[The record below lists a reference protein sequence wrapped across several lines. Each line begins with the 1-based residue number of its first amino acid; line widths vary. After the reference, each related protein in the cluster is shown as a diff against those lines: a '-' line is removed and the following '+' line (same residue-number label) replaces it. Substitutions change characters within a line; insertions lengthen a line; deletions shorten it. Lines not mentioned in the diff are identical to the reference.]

1 MKKLYLDCDGVIL
14 DTINKS
20 YEMIKDKDLKSEED
34 IRSFYRNLDWGEL
47 IILSGEIDDSISKI
61 KKLSEFFD
69 VEILTHVN
77 SENESIVKINYFEEK
92 LPGINVIT
100 VPKTIHKCD
109 IVNPNG
115 AILVDDFIPNLELW
129 EEKGGISIKFS
140 DSGKECDFI
149 TISDLL
155 ELLNINFDNKMKIK
169 E

>member
-20 YEMIKDKDLKSEED
+20 YEMIKDRNLQGEED
-34 IRSFYRNLDWGEL
+34 IRGFYRDLDWEEL

-77 SENESIVKINYFEEK
+77 SDNESIVKNNYFNNK
-92 LPGINVIT
+92 LPGINVIS
-100 VPKTIHKCD
+100 VPKTMHKCD
-109 IVNPNG
+109 IVNPSG
-115 AILVDDFIPNLELW
+115 TILVDDFVPNLEKW
-129 EEKGGISIKFS
+129 EEKGGIAVKFS
-140 DSGKECDFI
+140 DSGKQCDFI
-149 TISDLL
+149 TITDLL
-155 ELLNINFDNKMKIK
+155 ELLNINFDSKIKIK